1 MITTSS
7 LPHPKFQFQQDGA
20 FEPHPFK
27 RNNEILILIKTKN
40 YLVQRNKMKLF
51 ATAALATTVF
61 AATKSR
67 STGDAAA
74 GLVIEH
80 DASIRSR
87 SRREVNPSKSCAHAK
102 EHRDDIF
109 RFKSTKYGFN
119 QCVFSTL
126 LDYHKNNIRRA
137 MLFIYENDDVLKQA
151 RGKDLVETTGFHGII
166 DDWKIL
172 TGGRKTR
179 KSGETLN
186 CGWLP
191 LDTSRFALKMDLE
204 ETAIKEGFFRDCA
217 GMCNLMDLKV
227 HDVESAKLMV
237 KETLNMI
244 LMIIADYFGA
254 MAQIKGDPKELPQ
267 CVQKEGE
274 WKKWINVKW
283 INGKS
288 INGKWIKGW
297 TEGNSCTDADKC
309 GQIIRNIFRK
319 VSLFEEFIGS
329 IPSLVE
335 YDGTYK
341 LDLTRLKDPE
351 NFRLGQHGQ
360 KHKIIAEILS

>member
-1 MITTSS
+1 
-7 LPHPKFQFQQDGA
+7 
-20 FEPHPFK
+20 
-27 RNNEILILIKTKN
+27 
-40 YLVQRNKMKLF
+40 MKLF
-51 ATAALATTVF
+51 ATVALATTVV
-61 AATKSR
+61 ARATDNNVKTCHKAKSHR
-67 STGDAAA
+67 
-74 GLVIEH
+74 V
-80 DASIRSR
+80 SIFPYPKR
-87 SRREVNPSKSCAHAK
+87 H
-102 EHRDDIF
+102 
-109 RFKSTKYGFN
+109 GFN

-137 MLFIYENDDVLKQA
+137 MLFIYEDDDASTQR
-151 RGKDLVETTGFHGII
+151 RGKDLVESADDGFHGII

-172 TGGRKTR
+172 TGGFKTR
-179 KSGETLN
+179 KSRETLN

-191 LDTSRFALKMDLE
+191 LDTSGFEFKMDLE

-274 WKKWINVKW
+274 WEKWINVKW
-283 INGKS
+283 IDG
-288 INGKWIKGW
+288 KGW
-297 TEGNSCTDADKC
+297 TEGNRCTDADKC
-309 GQIIRNIFRK
+309 GQIVRNIFRK
-319 VSLFEEFIGS
+319 VSLFEEFLGIGS
-329 IPSLVE
+329 IRSLVE
-335 YDGTYK
+335 YDDTYK

-360 KHKIIAEILS
+360 KHKIIAKILS